1 MVNLDYINLELIC
14 ALCAKLTVV
23 CVELGLYSPLA
34 LTLMLFVPEVS
45 PSVTPYILLIG
56 KPYCLVFKT
65 YQIFKHFSLPP
76 PRSNHCHLSW
86 INYHTSLLTA
96 AVLQPQPRRC
106 DLNTAAHG
114 PFKEYQMGFLHYSKL
129 FIGLS
134 KVLFVIDMTLRG
146 LFPMTP
152 WTSPSLLWS
161 FWPPHWPWTFQRS
174 ARPSCSC
181 PPTTPWNSF
190 PPNSCMASSFIFF
203 GSLLKNYFL
212 HETYLATLSKISTP
226 TSWHFIYR
234 SPAL

>member
-1 MVNLDYINLELIC
+1 MVNLDYINLDLIC
-14 ALCAKLTVV
+14 ALCSKLTVV
-23 CVELGLYSPLA
+23 CVALGLYSPLA

-45 PSVTPYILLIG
+45 CFLTPYILLIG
-56 KPYCLVFKT
+56 KSYCLVFKT
-65 YQIFKHFSLPP
+65 CQILKHFSLTSLPP

-134 KVLFVIDMTLRG
+134 KVLFVIDMTLHG

-152 WTSPSLLWS
+152 WTSPSFLWS
-161 FWPPHWPWTFQRS
+161 FRPPH
-174 ARPSCSC
+174 
-181 PPTTPWNSF
+181 
-190 PPNSCMASSFIFF
+190 
-203 GSLLKNYFL
+203 
-212 HETYLATLSKISTP
+212 
-226 TSWHFIYR
+226 
-234 SPAL
+234 